1 MIWDCIPFFFDIPGQ
16 NVSDRKVMCCVL
28 KVLLR
33 SIAWNVQHWGS
44 TPWPKL
50 AYPLKKIRPW
60 KIFARLSS
68 SGHTEANL
76 VPEKLISW
84 YHLAYFFKKT
94 NFLQFPGKINY
105 KVTISVNKCKL
116 AYCPNL
122 SFTIMGRCAPRL
134 LKRG

>member
-1 MIWDCIPFFFDIPGQ
+1 MNFGFDDSGVFWHHISP
-16 NVSDRKVMCCVL
+16 C
-28 KVLLR
+28 
-33 SIAWNVQHWGS
+33 
-44 TPWPKL
+44 PKL
-50 AYPLKKIRPW
+50 AYPLKKIRPL

-68 SGHTEANL
+68 TGHTEANL

-84 YHLAYFFKKT
+84 YHLAYFLKKT